1 MFKRNALFGL
11 LVFGLFLQAGPLS
24 AHHHHHH
31 DDDADAVVNPY
42 PIAGQVDLT
51 RLLAPPPA
59 PDSAQTKMEIDEL
72 LKIQAARTDAQAAA
86 AIADHDYSVFR
97 FADVMGPAFN
107 AENLPLTAAF
117 FTRVIDTGKSI
128 VEPAKAYW
136 NRERPGMVDSRIQP
150 VMKEAK
156 SPSYPSGHSTA
167 GNLMA
172 IVLANMVP
180 EKSDAIFA
188 RGWVFAQNRLVA
200 GEHFPSDIQ
209 AGRISAAVIASHLF
223 ENQEFQTDFVAARL
237 ELRKALGYPA
247 DAAH

>member
-1 MFKRNALFGL
+1 MFKPGAFLSL
-11 LVFGLFLQAGPLS
+11 LVCGLFLQAAPLS
-24 AHHHHHH
+24 AHHHHNH
-31 DDDADAVVNPY
+31 DDEAVLNPY
-42 PIAGQVDLT
+42 PIGGQVDLT

-72 LKIQAARTDAQAAA
+72 LKIQASRTDAQAAA

-107 AENLPLTAAF
+107 PGNLPLTAAF
-117 FTRVIDTGKSI
+117 FARVIDTGKSI
-128 VEPAKAYW
+128 VEPAKAFW
-136 NRERPGMVDSRIQP
+136 NRERPFTVDSRIMP
-150 VMKEAK
+150 VMKDAK

-180 EKSDAIFA
+180 EKSPAIFA
-188 RGWVFAQNRLVA
+188 RGWIFAQNRLIA

-223 ENQEFQTDFVAARL
+223 ENEEFRADFVAARL
-237 ELRKALGYPA
+237 ELRKALGYPT
-247 DAAH
+247 DAGR